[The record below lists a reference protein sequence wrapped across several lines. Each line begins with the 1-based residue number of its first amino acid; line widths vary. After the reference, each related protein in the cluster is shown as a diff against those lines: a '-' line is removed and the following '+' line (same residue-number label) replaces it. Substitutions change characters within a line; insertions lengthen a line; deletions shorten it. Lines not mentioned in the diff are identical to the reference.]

1 MISVETFPLNS
12 ETLYIYRGVNILCLR
27 HRHPVIEVLAV
38 FPTMEGDAVMQ
49 EVKYC
54 EDCRCAFLN
63 DLQYRRMM
71 HRYSILPVR
80 MARVAHTGRF
90 TDPFVEGA
98 DAPSESPLAL
108 CGYPVRPGQGSE
120 TSARQAFLHFLI
132 KHQIMTRR
140 ELERLLT
147 ALLERTETRSGYEPV
162 VRQLQSDIRY
172 VRNACIVPN
181 ASAPMRL
188 IRRWRT

>member
-38 FPTMEGDAVMQ
+38 LPTMKGDAVMQ

-90 TDPFVEGA
+90 TDRFV
-98 DAPSESPLAL
+98 
-108 CGYPVRPGQGSE
+108 R
-120 TSARQAFLHFLI
+120 AR
-132 KHQIMTRR
+132 TRH
-140 ELERLLT
+140 
-147 ALLERTETRSGYEPV
+147 
-162 VRQLQSDIRY
+162 
-172 VRNACIVPN
+172 RN
-181 ASAPMRL
+181 L
-188 IRRWRT
+188 RWRCAAIRFARGRE

>member
-38 FPTMEGDAVMQ
+38 LPTMDGDAVMQ

-90 TDPFVEGA
+90 TDPFCEGA
-98 DAPSESPLAL
+98 DAVS
-108 CGYPVRPGQGSE
+108 Y
-120 TSARQAFLHFLI
+120 TH
-132 KHQIMTRR
+132 
-140 ELERLLT
+140 LT
-147 ALLERTETRSGYEPV
+147 LPTIA
-162 VRQLQSDIRY
+162 
-172 VRNACIVPN
+172 
-181 ASAPMRL
+181 
-188 IRRWRT
+188 